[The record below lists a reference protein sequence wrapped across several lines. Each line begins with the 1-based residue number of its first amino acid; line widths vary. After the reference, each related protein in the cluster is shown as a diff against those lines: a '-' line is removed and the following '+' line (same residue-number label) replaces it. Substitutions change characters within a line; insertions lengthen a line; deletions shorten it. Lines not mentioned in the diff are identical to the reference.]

1 VAAPCRQT
9 GRPAGHG
16 LTAMD
21 PFDSDDE
28 YLERQ
33 EAAELDGASL
43 DHGGG
48 GGGSSSPERPAA
60 ATPKLPATAPAAA
73 SARRRYA
80 FGLFLL
86 MLVVVIWVGAA
97 ELMEV
102 RPSGEPRLHTAA
114 TAHSRSRPAAF

>member
-1 VAAPCRQT
+1 
-9 GRPAGHG
+9 
-16 LTAMD
+16 MD

-33 EAAELDGASL
+33 EMAELDGATPH
-43 DHGGG
+43 HGGTSNG
-48 GGGSSSPERPAA
+48 PERSAANPPKRPAIA
-60 ATPKLPATAPAAA
+60 QSAA

-102 RPSGEPRLHTAA
+102 RTCRKPR
-114 TAHSRSRPAAF
+114 